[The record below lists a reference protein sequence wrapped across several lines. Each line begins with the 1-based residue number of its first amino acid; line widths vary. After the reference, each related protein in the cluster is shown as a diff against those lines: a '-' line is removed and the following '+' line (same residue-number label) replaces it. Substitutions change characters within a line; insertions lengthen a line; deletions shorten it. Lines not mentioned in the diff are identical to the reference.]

1 MKNGFILLSSL
12 FITAACG
19 GGGEST
25 EADGTTLTGSI
36 KIDGSSTVYPI
47 TEAAAEEFSAKERD
61 VRVTIGV
68 SGTGGGFKKFC
79 AGEIDVTGAS
89 RYIKDS
95 EKALC
100 AESGVE
106 FIELPVAYDGI
117 SVVVHPSADFV
128 DHLTVAEL
136 NTVWSPD
143 SEGKVTNWNQVRSS
157 FPDQALNLF
166 GPGPDSGT
174 FDYFT
179 KKING
184 EAQASRGDYTAS
196 EDDNTLVHGVAN
208 DEGALG
214 YFGYAYYIENQNKL
228 RAVPVKAGD
237 GAAVM
242 PALESIADGSYTPL
256 SRSIFIYVRKDVATR
271 PDVKAFVEFYLGEG
285 LGLAEE
291 VGYIRLSD
299 ADAQAASAR
308 FSGQV
313 AGSAKD

>member
-1 MKNGFILLSSL
+1 MKNGFLFLSSL
-12 FITAACG
+12 VIASACG

-25 EADGTTLTGSI
+25 EAGAEGLTGSI

-47 TEAAAEEFSAKERD
+47 TEAAAEEFNARERD

-79 AGEIDVTGAS
+79 AGEIEVTGAS
-89 RYIKDS
+89 RYIKDT
-95 EKALC
+95 EMALC
-100 AESGVE
+100 AEAGVE

-117 SVVVHPSADFV
+117 SVVVHPSANFV
-128 DHLTVAEL
+128 DFLTVDEL
-136 NTVWSPD
+136 NTIWSPD
-143 SEGKVTNWNQVRSS
+143 SEGKVTNWNQVRTS
-157 FPDQALNLF
+157 FPDQDLNLF

-184 EAQASRGDYTAS
+184 ESQASRGDYTAS

-237 GAAVM
+237 GEAVM
-242 PALESIADGSYTPL
+242 PTLETIADGSYKPL

-308 FSGQV
+308 FAGQV
-313 AGSAKD
+313 VGSAKE